1 MKDALNHQ
9 VTDES
14 RLVEYTVS
22 IVLSY
27 IANNNLLIDELVA
40 LIHDVYGAVSS
51 VNTKQES
58 AAHQFVPAV
67 PIEESVYPD
76 YIVCLE
82 DGKKM
87 KMLKKHLKSAYNM
100 TPDEYRRKWGLP
112 SDYPMVASEYASR
125 RSNLARAIGLGKG
138 KLRK

>member
-1 MKDALNHQ
+1 MKDTLDHQ
-9 VTDES
+9 VIDEGK
-14 RLVEYTVS
+14 LVEYTVS

-27 IANNNLLIDELVA
+27 IENNNVLIDDLVA
-40 LIHDVYGAVSS
+40 LIYDVHRAVSD
-51 VNTKQES
+51 VNTKQEA
-58 AAHQFVPAV
+58 AAHRFVPAV
-67 PIEESVYPD
+67 PIEESVQPD
-76 YIVCLE
+76 YIICLE

-87 KMLKKHLKSAYNM
+87 KMLKKHLKSAHNM
-100 TPDEYRRKWGLP
+100 TLDEYRRKWGLP